1 MLDDDDDDD
10 VSDSSN
16 EGGVPLK
23 INEEYA
29 ARFKH
34 NAERTERMKRQ
45 CTISQFQLQLTP
57 ESRREI

>member
-1 MLDDDDDDD
+1 MLDDED

-34 NAERTERMKRQ
+34 NAERNERMKRQ
-45 CTISQFQLQLTP
+45 YTQSLLKLPLT
-57 ESRREI
+57 